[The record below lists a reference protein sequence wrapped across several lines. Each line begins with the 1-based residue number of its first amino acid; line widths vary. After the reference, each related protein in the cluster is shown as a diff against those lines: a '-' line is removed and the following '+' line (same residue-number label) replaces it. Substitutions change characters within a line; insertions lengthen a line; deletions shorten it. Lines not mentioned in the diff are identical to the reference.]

1 MSLLSLSIRC
11 HYFMSVSHGIRA
23 TSHCSCYFGSNN
35 EIGSSVFTCV
45 KSALTFASLGGA
57 GQTPTLWFS
66 FRRNLINMPRRVTF
80 LIWTLFWDLQKQDAN
95 ISKCD
100 QKLVCWPF
108 FLTQWEV
115 FLPKETKAALWRHSW
130 PLPLLQTYQL
140 SSARKQS

>member
-1 MSLLSLSIRC
+1 MLGFGFLRLLECFAEDRAVECLTHFPSRTAKTIKLHGFLFCQHFTSFFSFFLLSMSLLSLSIRC

-80 LIWTLFWDLQKQDAN
+80 LI
-95 ISKCD
+95 
-100 QKLVCWPF
+100 
-108 FLTQWEV
+108 
-115 FLPKETKAALWRHSW
+115 
-130 PLPLLQTYQL
+130 
-140 SSARKQS
+140 